1 MKAINI
7 FRILACTAAMSLSAA
22 CYDDAKIWDEFED
35 VKGEISQLQSRIEAL
50 EKSVADDVAALQ
62 SMISVGSIASWT
74 YNAETGNID
83 ITLPG
88 YMSKAFEGARSR
100 FLRSLDDT

>member
-7 FRILACTAAMSLSAA
+7 FRILACTAAMSLAAA

-74 YNAETGNID
+74 YNAETGKGIITMVDGTQVIID
-83 ITLPG
+83 QQIKG
-88 YMSKAFEGARSR
+88 R
-100 FLRSLDDT
+100 FIKD